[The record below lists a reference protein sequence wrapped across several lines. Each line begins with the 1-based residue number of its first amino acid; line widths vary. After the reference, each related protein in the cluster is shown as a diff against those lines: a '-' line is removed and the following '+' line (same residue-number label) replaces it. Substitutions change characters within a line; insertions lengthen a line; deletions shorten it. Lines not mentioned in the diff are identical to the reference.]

1 MQKIG
6 VCLWFDHQA
15 EEAVNFYASIFKN
28 SRGGQATRYGPDMP
42 GKEGTVMTVPF
53 ELEGQQFLAVNGG
66 PVFTFTP
73 AISLVVNCASQ
84 AEINEMWERLAEG
97 GATEQCGWLKDR
109 YGVSWQIVPAELEAM
124 FRDAGAEKVN
134 RIMQAIL
141 KMEKIDLEIL
151 WQAAQ

>member
-28 SRGGQATRYGPDMP
+28 SRVGQATRYGPDMP